1 MRNNAEAV
9 SFVHYGE
16 VRGPYVENVEC
27 SYCKELNPKGQDKC
41 NGCGHFL
48 VANA

>member
-1 MRNNAEAV
+1 MRSNAEAS
-9 SFVHYGE
+9 SFVNYGE

-27 SYCKELNPKGQDKC
+27 QNCKQLNPKGQTTC

-48 VANA
+48 LVNA